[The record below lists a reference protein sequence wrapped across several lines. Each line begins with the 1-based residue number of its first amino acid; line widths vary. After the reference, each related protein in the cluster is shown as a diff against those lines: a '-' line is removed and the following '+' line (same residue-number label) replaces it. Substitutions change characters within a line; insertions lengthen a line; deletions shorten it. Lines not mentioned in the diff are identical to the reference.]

1 MTIMRLLLAIALSCS
16 TALCADPPLR
26 LEFGVYPSD
35 RASIMYRKFMPVLEA
50 LAEPLQQQL
59 GRPVDIHLTIF
70 KDYEDGIDAL
80 ATGRVDFVRFGP
92 ASYILAH
99 ERNEDVAL
107 LAMELRKG
115 RKRFNGLIVT
125 RADSGIRRLSD
136 LKGKRFAFGDAHS
149 TIGRYLAQAELL
161 DAGLVADDLASFEYL
176 GRHDLVAKAVID
188 GTHDAGALKESTY
201 RKLCLPD
208 EVVVV
213 KAYENVTKPWVAR
226 GDLDPRIRSAITAAL
241 LDVEEVAV
249 LEELGCT
256 GFTEADEQE
265 YAVIDRR
272 MKQARAFDPEPST
285 D

>member
-1 MTIMRLLLAIALSCS
+1 MRLLLAIAVSCS

-99 ERNEDVAL
+99 ERNEDVTL

-115 RKRFNGLIVT
+115 RKRFNGLIVART
-125 RADSGIRRLSD
+125 DSGIRRLSD
-136 LKGKRFAFGDAHS
+136 LAGKRFAFGDAHS

-161 DAGLVADDLASFEYL
+161 DAGLAADDLASYEYL

-201 RKLCLPD
+201 RKMCLP
-208 EVVVV
+208 EEIIVV

-226 GDLDPRIRSAITAAL
+226 EGLDERIRAAITAAL
-241 LDVEEVAV
+241 LEVEESAV

-256 GFTEADEQE
+256 GFAETDEQD
-265 YAVIDRR
+265 YAFIDLR
-272 MKQARAFDPEPST
+272 MKQAHSFEAPPST